1 MSDNTPS
8 GGPDGP
14 PKLLDVSQERIRVL
28 HYTWIAFFLTFFVW
42 SELPSLSTAMSP
54 IQLINRFNP

>member
-1 MSDNTPS
+1 MGKTRIE
-8 GGPDGP
+8 
-14 PKLLDVSQERIRVL
+14 LLDFSPERMPIP

-42 SELPSLSTAMSP
+42 SDLPSLSTAMSP